1 MFIQLIDNSDKN
13 QRFVNSNE
21 AQNVAYHKFDP
32 LKIINIKIMQN
43 SLTEIKPWQDFK
55 ETSDLPEK

>member
-32 LKIINIKIMQN
+32 LKIINIKIM
-43 SLTEIKPWQDFK
+43 
-55 ETSDLPEK
+55 